1 MELGVGHLGGALLAG
16 WLAKELCAP
25 QRAEPVSAP
34 CACVCKC
41 DSPESSPFP
50 WAIVIVL
57 VAGLS
62 VCIAWFLIVRA
73 PRHHSPTPKGG
84 KGVLGQSGRTLQLTI

>member
-57 VAGLS
+57 VAGPFRVHSVVSDCQGPATPLS
-62 VCIAWFLIVRA
+62 NAQGW
-73 PRHHSPTPKGG
+73 
-84 KGVLGQSGRTLQLTI
+84 